1 MASTQDTTDFMFVL
15 GIRHYENFVTH
26 RIMVGGGTKK
36 KMMSFILI
44 LLPPREHII
53 GTCCRRLS
61 SGLLQNSFYGYMH
74 PEMVVRNHTSDVVVP
89 IVSF

>member
-44 LLPPREHII
+44 LLPPREHL
-53 GTCCRRLS
+53 G
-61 SGLLQNSFYGYMH
+61 
-74 PEMVVRNHTSDVVVP
+74 
-89 IVSF
+89 